1 MKIGILGGTFN
12 PVHNGHMYM
21 AYESIDRLN
30 LDKLYF
36 LPNYI
41 PPHKTSKNR
50 DFKHSLEMIKLV
62 INDNDKFYLSCYEIE
77 KKEISYTYE
86 TVKYF
91 NEIYPK
97 DDLYFLIG
105 EDSYVEF
112 NTWKNPEKIL
122 KYVKLVIFERKFYN
136 NEKRK
141 EAHEF
146 IKSLGKKEII
156 LDSLTLEISSKDI
169 RKRVKNDKNI
179 SFLVPEAIN
188 RYIMENK
195 LYKG

>member
-30 LDKLYF
+30 LDKVYF

-41 PPHKTSKNR
+41 PPHKLSKDRN
-50 DFKHSLEMIKLV
+50 FKDSIDMIKLV

-86 TVKYF
+86 TVQHF
-91 NEIYPK
+91 REIYP
-97 DDLYFLIG
+97 DDELYFLIG

-112 NTWKNPEKIL
+112 STWKRPETIL
-122 KYVKLVIFERKFYN
+122 DCVTLVIFERKFYN
-136 NEKRK
+136 DDKRK
-141 EAHEF
+141 KAHEF
-146 IKSLGKKEII
+146 IKSFGKKEII

-169 RKRVKNDKNI
+169 RKRVKNEKNI
-179 SFLVPEAIN
+179 SFLVPEPVN
-188 RYIMENK
+188 RYIIDNE

>member
-30 LDKLYF
+30 LDKVYF

-41 PPHKTSKNR
+41 PPHKLSKDR
-50 DFKHSLEMIKLV
+50 DFKDSIDMIKLV

-86 TVKYF
+86 TVQHF
-91 NEIYPK
+91 REIYPD

-105 EDSYVEF
+105 EDSYIEF
-112 NTWKNPEKIL
+112 STWKRPEIIL
-122 KYVKLVIFERKFYN
+122 DCVTLVIFERKFYN
-136 NEKRK
+136 DDKRK
-141 EAHEF
+141 KAHKF
-146 IKSLGKKEII
+146 IKSFGKKEII
-156 LDSLTLEISSKDI
+156 LDSLTLEISSRDI
-169 RKRVKNDKNI
+169 RKRVKNGKNI
-179 SFLVPEAIN
+179 SFLVPEPVN
-188 RYIMENK
+188 RYIIDNE